1 MIHTSTASR
10 TMTTFIQQETETYF
24 NLTSPKGK
32 KIGVSLR
39 PFGHVSVYI
48 RRGWFL
54 RNGTV
59 GLAGGKHFRSFAEA
73 ITAYK
78 SADVRA
84 ALEAFAA

>member
-1 MIHTSTASR
+1 MATL
-10 TMTTFIQQETETYF
+10 IQQETETYF
-24 NLTSPKGK
+24 TLTTPKGK

-48 RRGWFL
+48 L

-73 ITAYK
+73 IAAYK
-78 SADVRA
+78 SADVQT
-84 ALEAFAA
+84 ALEALSA

>member
-1 MIHTSTASR
+1 MGIGGKDLHPNPRAMATL
-10 TMTTFIQQETETYF
+10 IQQETETYF
-24 NLTSPKGK
+24 TLTTPKGK

-48 RRGWFL
+48 L

-73 ITAYK
+73 IAAYK
-78 SADVRA
+78 SADVKT
-84 ALEAFAA
+84 ALEALSA

>member
-1 MIHTSTASR
+1 MAAL
-10 TMTTFIQQETETYF
+10 IQQETETYF
-24 NLTSPKGK
+24 TLTTPKGK

-48 RRGWFL
+48 L

-73 ITAYK
+73 IAAYK
-78 SADVRA
+78 SADVKT
-84 ALEAFAA
+84 ALEALSA

>member
-1 MIHTSTASR
+1 
-10 TMTTFIQQETETYF
+10 MTTFIQQETKTYF
-24 NLTSPKGK
+24 TLTTPKGK

-48 RRGWFL
+48 L

-73 ITAYK
+73 IAAYK
-78 SADVRA
+78 SADVKT
-84 ALEAFAA
+84 ALEALSA

>member
-10 TMTTFIQQETETYF
+10 TMTTFIQQETKTYF
-24 NLTSPKGK
+24 TLTTPKGK

-48 RRGWFL
+48 L

-59 GLAGGKHFRSFAEA
+59 GLAGGKHFRSFVEA
-73 ITAYK
+73 IAAYK
-78 SADVRA
+78 SADVKS
-84 ALEAFAA
+84 ALEALAD

>member
-1 MIHTSTASR
+1 MEIGGKDLHPNPRVMATL
-10 TMTTFIQQETETYF
+10 IQQETETYF
-24 NLTSPKGK
+24 TLITPKGK

-48 RRGWFL
+48 L

-73 ITAYK
+73 IAAYK
-78 SADVRA
+78 SADVKT
-84 ALEAFAA
+84 ALEALSA